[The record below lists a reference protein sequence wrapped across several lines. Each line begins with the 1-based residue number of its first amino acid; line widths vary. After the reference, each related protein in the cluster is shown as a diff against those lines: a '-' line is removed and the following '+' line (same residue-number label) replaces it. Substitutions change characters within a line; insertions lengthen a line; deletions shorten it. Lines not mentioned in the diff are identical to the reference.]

1 MFNKVKLKKYL
12 IGMFAAIILMSAV
25 ITAAGAFG
33 LLQLKSG
40 MDTLI
45 NEELAADSAVK
56 MCRIKANIA
65 ARDLREMLITEDQTK
80 RATMKANIEDSLN
93 AIPEQIAL
101 FKKTHGEED
110 GLAAQYETAFNDW
123 IEIANRALTAIGNRT

>member
-45 NEELAADSAVK
+45 NEELRLTLQSRCAESK
-56 MCRIKANIA
+56 QT
-65 ARDLREMLITEDQTK
+65 LRHVI
-80 RATMKANIEDSLN
+80 
-93 AIPEQIAL
+93 
-101 FKKTHGEED
+101 
-110 GLAAQYETAFNDW
+110 
-123 IEIANRALTAIGNRT
+123 

>member
-1 MFNKVKLKKYL
+1 MN
-12 IGMFAAIILMSAV
+12 
-25 ITAAGAFG
+25 
-33 LLQLKSG
+33 
-40 MDTLI
+40 TLI

-56 MCRIKANIA
+56 TCRIKANIA

-93 AIPEQIAL
+93 AIPEQISL

-123 IEIANRALTAIGNRT
+123 IEIANQVH